1 MNLKP
6 KQLIIGYYN
15 LLNYNKITINNL
27 IKY

>member
-6 KQLIIGYYN
+6 KQLIISYYN

-27 IKY
+27 IKH